1 MKVVAKMMMP
11 DLIPLYLS
19 LRLALTATLI
29 GLLIGLPIAWFLG
42 QTKWKGREILD
53 SLISIPMVL
62 PPTVLGYY
70 LLVLLGRNS
79 WIGKLAER
87 LAIPLVFTTRGAIIA
102 ATVVSIPFFIKT
114 ARSAIE
120 GVPFNLMDAARVL
133 GRTDLNIFFS
143 VVIPNAWKGI
153 AAGLVLM
160 FARALGDFGT
170 TLMVSGGIPGK
181 TLTMPIAIY
190 NAMLAGDQATANLLA
205 LIMAGTALGVL
216 ILINMLNRQVGR
228 RGKR

>member
-1 MKVVAKMMMP
+1 MVVTMSIS
-11 DLIPLYLS
+11 DLMPLYLS
-19 LRLALTATLI
+19 LRLALTASLF
-29 GLLIGLPIAWFLG
+29 GVLIGLPIAWFLG
-42 QTKWKGREILD
+42 NSKWKGREVLD

-70 LLVLLGRNS
+70 LLVILGRNS
-79 WIGKLAER
+79 WIGNLAER
-87 LAIPLVFTTRGAIIA
+87 LGTSLVFTTRGAIIA

-120 GVPFNLMDAARVL
+120 GIPSNLLDAARVL
-133 GRTDLNIFFS
+133 GRTELNIFFS

-170 TLMVSGGIPGK
+170 TLMVSGGIPGE

-190 NAMLAGDQATANLLA
+190 NAMLAGDQATANRLA
-205 LIMAGTALGVL
+205 LIMAGTALLVLVL
-216 ILINMLNRQVGR
+216 INVLNRQVGR
-228 RGKR
+228 RGNR

>member
-1 MKVVAKMMMP
+1 MSIS

-19 LRLALTATLI
+19 LRLALTATFI
-29 GLLIGLPIAWFLG
+29 GMLIGLPIAWFLG
-42 QTKWKGREILD
+42 NTHWKGREVLD

-70 LLVLLGRNS
+70 LLIVLGRNS
-79 WIGKLAER
+79 WIGNLAEKFG
-87 LAIPLVFTTRGAIIA
+87 IPLVFTTRGAIIA

-120 GVPFNLMDAARVL
+120 GISSNLLDAARVL
-133 GRTDLNIFFS
+133 GRTELNIFFS

-170 TLMVSGGIPGK
+170 TLMVSGGIPGE

-190 NAMLAGDQATANLLA
+190 NAMLAGDQLTANRLA
-205 LIMAGTALGVL
+205 LIMAGTALLVLVL
-216 ILINMLNRQVGR
+216 INVLNRQVGR
-228 RGKR
+228 SGNR

>member
-1 MKVVAKMMMP
+1 MVVTMSIS
-11 DLIPLYLS
+11 DLMPLYLS
-19 LRLALTATLI
+19 LRLALTATLF

-42 QTKWKGREILD
+42 NTQWKGREVID

-70 LLVLLGRNS
+70 LLVILGRNS
-79 WIGKLAER
+79 WVGNLAER
-87 LAIPLVFTTRGAIIA
+87 LGTPLVFTTRGAIIA

-120 GVPFNLMDAARVL
+120 GIPPNLLDAARVL
-133 GRTDLNIFFS
+133 GRTELNIFFS

-170 TLMVSGGIPGK
+170 TLMVSGGIPGE

-190 NAMLAGDQATANLLA
+190 NAMLAGDQATANRLA
-205 LIMAGTALGVL
+205 LIMAGTALLVLVL
-216 ILINMLNRQVGR
+216 INVLNRQVGR
-228 RGKR
+228 RRKR

>member
-1 MKVVAKMMMP
+1 MMISELM
-11 DLIPLYLS
+11 PLYLS
-19 LRLALTATLI
+19 LRLALTATFI

-42 QTKWKGREILD
+42 NTRWKGREVLD

-70 LLVLLGRNS
+70 LLVILGRNS
-79 WIGKLAER
+79 WIGNLAES
-87 LAIPLVFTTRGAIIA
+87 LGTPLVFTTRGAIIA

-114 ARSAIE
+114 ARAAIE
-120 GVPFNLMDAARVL
+120 GIPSNLLDAARVL
-133 GRTDLNIFFS
+133 GRTELNIIFS

-170 TLMVSGGIPGK
+170 TLMVSGGIPGE

-190 NAMLAGDQATANLLA
+190 NAMLAGNQAAANRLA
-205 LIMAGTALGVL
+205 LIMAGTALLVL
-216 ILINMLNRQVGR
+216 ALINGLTRQVGR
-228 RGKR
+228 KRKR

>member
-1 MKVVAKMMMP
+1 MRIP
-11 DLIPLYLS
+11 DLFPLYLS
-19 LRLALTATLI
+19 LYLALTATLF
-29 GLLIGLPIAWFLG
+29 GLLIGLPIAWFLAHS
-42 QTKWKGREILD
+42 KWKGREVLD

-70 LLVLLGRNS
+70 LLIIIGRNS

-87 LAIPLVFTTRGAIIA
+87 LGTPLVFTTRGAIIA

-120 GVPFNLMDAARVL
+120 GIPSNLSDAARVL
-133 GRTDLNIFFS
+133 GRTELSIFFF
-143 VVIPNAWKGI
+143 VIIPNAWKGI
-153 AAGLVLM
+153 ATGLVLM

-170 TLMVSGGIPGK
+170 TLMVSGGIPGE

-190 NAMLAGDQATANLLA
+190 NAMLAGDQSTANLLA
-205 LIMAGTALGVL
+205 LIMVGTALFVL
-216 ILINMLNRQVGR
+216 ILINILNRQVGR
-228 RGKR
+228 RRNR

>member
-1 MKVVAKMMMP
+1 MVVIMSISH
-11 DLIPLYLS
+11 LIPLYLS
-19 LRLALTATLI
+19 LRLAITATFI

-42 QTKWKGREILD
+42 NTRWKGREVLD

-70 LLVLLGRNS
+70 LLVILGRNS
-79 WIGKLAER
+79 WIGNLAER
-87 LAIPLVFTTRGAIIA
+87 LGTPLVFTTRGAIIA

-120 GVPFNLMDAARVL
+120 GIPSDLLDAARVL
-133 GRTDLNIFFS
+133 GRTELNIFFS

-153 AAGLVLM
+153 ASGLVLM

-170 TLMVSGGIPGK
+170 TLMVSGGIPGQ

-190 NAMLAGDQATANLLA
+190 NAMLAGDQGTANLLA
-205 LIMAGTALGVL
+205 LIMVGTALLVL
-216 ILINMLNRQVGR
+216 ILINILNRQVGR
-228 RGKR
+228 RRNR

>member
-1 MKVVAKMMMP
+1 MMISEFM
-11 DLIPLYLS
+11 PLYLS
-19 LRLALTATLI
+19 LRLALSATLF
-29 GLLIGLPIAWFLG
+29 GLSVGLPIAWFLG
-42 QTKWKGREILD
+42 RTQWKGREVLD

-70 LLVLLGRNS
+70 LLVILGRNS

-87 LAIPLVFTTRGAIIA
+87 IGTPLVFTTRGAIIA

-120 GVPFNLMDAARVL
+120 GVPSNLLDAARVL
-133 GRTDLNIFFS
+133 GRTDLNIFIS

-170 TLMVSGGIPGK
+170 TLMVSGGIPGE

-190 NAMLAGDQATANLLA
+190 NAMLAGDQAMANRLA
-205 LIMAGTALGVL
+205 MIMAGTALLVL
-216 ILINMLNRQVGR
+216 ILINVLNRQVGR
-228 RGKR
+228 RGKP

>member
-1 MKVVAKMMMP
+1 MSIS

-19 LRLALTATLI
+19 LRLALTATFI
-29 GLLIGLPIAWFLG
+29 GMLIGLPIAWFLG
-42 QTKWKGREILD
+42 NTHWKGREVLD

-70 LLVLLGRNS
+70 LLIVLGRNS
-79 WIGKLAER
+79 WIGNLAEKFG
-87 LAIPLVFTTRGAIIA
+87 IPLVFTTRGAIIA

-120 GVPFNLMDAARVL
+120 GISSNLLDAARVL
-133 GRTDLNIFFS
+133 GRTELNIFFS

-170 TLMVSGGIPGK
+170 TLMVSGGIPGE

-190 NAMLAGDQATANLLA
+190 NAMLAGDQLTANRLA
-205 LIMAGTALGVL
+205 LIMAGTALLVLVL
-216 ILINMLNRQVGR
+216 INVLNRQVGR
-228 RGKR
+228 SGNP

>member
-1 MKVVAKMMMP
+1 MSITELM
-11 DLIPLYLS
+11 PLYLS
-19 LRLALTATLI
+19 LRLALIATFI

-42 QTKWKGREILD
+42 NTRWKGREVLD

-70 LLVLLGRNS
+70 LLVILGRNS
-79 WIGKLAER
+79 WIGSLAEE
-87 LAIPLVFTTRGAIIA
+87 LGAPLVFTTRGAIIA

-120 GVPFNLMDAARVL
+120 GIPRDLLDAARVL
-133 GRTDLNIFFS
+133 GRTELNIFYS

-153 AAGLVLM
+153 ASGLVLM

-170 TLMVSGGIPGK
+170 TLMVSGGIPGE

-190 NAMLAGDQATANLLA
+190 NAMLAGDQKTANLLA
-205 LIMAGTALGVL
+205 LIMAGTALLVL
-216 ILINMLNRQVGR
+216 ILINVLNRQVGR
-228 RGKR
+228 RRRV

>member
-1 MKVVAKMMMP
+1 MMISELM
-11 DLIPLYLS
+11 PLYLS
-19 LRLALTATLI
+19 LRLALTATLF
-29 GLLIGLPIAWFLG
+29 GLLIGLPMAWFLG
-42 QTKWKGREILD
+42 NTRWKGREVLD

-70 LLVLLGRNS
+70 LLIILGRNS
-79 WIGKLAER
+79 WIGNLADKLGT
-87 LAIPLVFTTRGAIIA
+87 PLVFTTRGAIIA

-120 GVPFNLMDAARVL
+120 VIPSNLLDAARVL
-133 GRTDLNIFFS
+133 GRTELNIFFS

-170 TLMVSGGIPGK
+170 TLMVSGGIPGE

-190 NAMLAGDQATANLLA
+190 NAMLAGNQSTADLLA
-205 LIMAGTALGVL
+205 LIMAGTAVMVL
-216 ILINMLNRQVGR
+216 ILINVLNRQIGR
-228 RGKR
+228 RGNRW

>member
-1 MKVVAKMMMP
+1 MSIS
-11 DLIPLYLS
+11 DLMPLYLS
-19 LRLALTATLI
+19 LRLALTATLL

-42 QTKWKGREILD
+42 STQWKGREVLD

-70 LLVLLGRNS
+70 LLVILGRNS
-79 WIGKLAER
+79 WIGNLAEKFGT
-87 LAIPLVFTTRGAIIA
+87 PLVFTTRGAIIA

-120 GVPFNLMDAARVL
+120 GIPPDLLDAARVL
-133 GRTDLNIFFS
+133 GRTELNIFFC

-190 NAMLAGDQATANLLA
+190 NAMLAGDQSTANRLA
-205 LIMAGTALGVL
+205 LIMGGTALLVLVL
-216 ILINMLNRQVGR
+216 INVLNRQVGR
-228 RGKR
+228 RGSR

>member
-1 MKVVAKMMMP
+1 MMISELM
-11 DLIPLYLS
+11 PLYLS
-19 LRLALTATLI
+19 LRLALTATWF
-29 GLLIGLPIAWFLG
+29 GLLIGLPMAWFLG
-42 QTKWKGREILD
+42 NTRWKGREVLD

-70 LLVLLGRNS
+70 LLIILGRNS
-79 WIGKLAER
+79 WIGNLADKLGT
-87 LAIPLVFTTRGAIIA
+87 PLVFTTRGAIIA

-120 GVPFNLMDAARVL
+120 VIPSNLLDAARVL
-133 GRTDLNIFFS
+133 GRTELNIFFS

-170 TLMVSGGIPGK
+170 TLMVSGGIPGE

-190 NAMLAGDQATANLLA
+190 NAMLAGNQSTADLLA
-205 LIMAGTALGVL
+205 LIMAGTAVMVL
-216 ILINMLNRQVGR
+216 ILINVLNRQIGR
-228 RGKR
+228 RGNRW

>member
-1 MKVVAKMMMP
+1 MKVVAKMMIS
-11 DLIPLYLS
+11 DLIPLFLS
-19 LRLALTATLI
+19 LRLALTATLF

-42 QTKWKGREILD
+42 RTTWKGREILD
-53 SLISIPMVL
+53 SLISIPMIL

-70 LLVLLGRNS
+70 LLVILGRNS

-87 LAIPLVFTTRGAIIA
+87 LGIPLVFTTRGAIIA

-120 GVPFNLMDAARVL
+120 GIPPNLLDAARVL
-133 GRTDLNIFFS
+133 GRTELNIFFS

-190 NAMLAGDQATANLLA
+190 NAMLAGDQTTANLLA
-205 LIMAGTALGVL
+205 FIMAGTALGVL
-216 ILINMLNRQVGR
+216 ILINVINRQVGR
-228 RGKR
+228 GKR

>member
-1 MKVVAKMMMP
+1 MISELM
-11 DLIPLYLS
+11 PLYLS
-19 LRLALTATLI
+19 LRLALTATWF
-29 GLLIGLPIAWFLG
+29 GLLIGLPMAWFLG
-42 QTKWKGREILD
+42 NTRWKGREVLD

-70 LLVLLGRNS
+70 LLIILGRNS
-79 WIGKLAER
+79 WIGNLADKLGT
-87 LAIPLVFTTRGAIIA
+87 PLVFTTRGAIIA

-120 GVPFNLMDAARVL
+120 VIPSNLLDAARVL
-133 GRTDLNIFFS
+133 GRTELNIFFS

-170 TLMVSGGIPGK
+170 TLMVSGGIPGE

-190 NAMLAGDQATANLLA
+190 NAMLAGNQSTADLLA
-205 LIMAGTALGVL
+205 LIMAGTAVMVL
-216 ILINMLNRQVGR
+216 ILINVLNRQIGR
-228 RGKR
+228 RGNRW

>member
-170 TLMVSGGIPGK
+170 TLMVSGGY
-181 TLTMPIAIY
+181 LE
-190 NAMLAGDQATANLLA
+190 
-205 LIMAGTALGVL
+205 
-216 ILINMLNRQVGR
+216 
-228 RGKR
+228 KR

>member
-1 MKVVAKMMMP
+1 MSIS
-11 DLIPLYLS
+11 DLMPLYLS
-19 LRLALTATLI
+19 LRLALTATLF

-42 QTKWKGREILD
+42 STQWKGREVLD

-70 LLVLLGRNS
+70 LLVILGRNS
-79 WIGKLAER
+79 WIGNLAEKFGT
-87 LAIPLVFTTRGAIIA
+87 PLVFTTRGAIIA

-120 GVPFNLMDAARVL
+120 GIPPNLMDAARVL
-133 GRTDLNIFFS
+133 GRTELNIFFS

-170 TLMVSGGIPGK
+170 TLMVSGGIPGQ

-190 NAMLAGDQATANLLA
+190 NAMLAGDQSTANRLA
-205 LIMAGTALGVL
+205 LIMGGTALLVLVL
-216 ILINMLNRQVGR
+216 INVLNRQVGR
-228 RGKR
+228 KGSR

>member
-1 MKVVAKMMMP
+1 MIIAELM
-11 DLIPLYLS
+11 PLYLS
-19 LRLALTATLI
+19 LRLAVTATLF

-42 QTKWKGREILD
+42 NTQWKGRELID

-70 LLVLLGRNS
+70 LLVILGRNS
-79 WIGKLAER
+79 WIGNLTEKLGT
-87 LAIPLVFTTRGAIIA
+87 PLVFTTRGAIIA
-102 ATVVSIPFFIKT
+102 ATVVSIPYFIKT

-120 GVPFNLMDAARVL
+120 GIPENLLDAARVL
-133 GRTDLNIFFS
+133 GRTELNIFFS

-170 TLMVSGGIPGK
+170 TLMVSGGIPGE

-190 NAMLAGDQATANLLA
+190 NAMLAGDQATANRLA
-205 LIMAGTALGVL
+205 LIMAGTALLVLVL
-216 ILINMLNRQVGR
+216 INVLNRQVGR
-228 RGKR
+228 GGKR

>member
-1 MKVVAKMMMP
+1 MLSELM
-11 DLIPLYLS
+11 PLYLS
-19 LRLALTATLI
+19 LRLALTATLF
-29 GLLIGLPIAWFLG
+29 GLLAGLPIAWFLANT
-42 QTKWKGREILD
+42 QWKGREVLD

-70 LLVLLGRNS
+70 LLLILGRNS

-87 LAIPLVFTTRGAIIA
+87 LGTPLVFTTRGAIIA

-120 GVPFNLMDAARVL
+120 VIPSNLLDAARVL
-133 GRTDLNIFFS
+133 GRTELNIFFS

-153 AAGLVLM
+153 VAGLVLM

-170 TLMVSGGIPGK
+170 TLMVSGGIPGE

-190 NAMLAGDQATANLLA
+190 NAMLAGNQSTANLLA
-205 LIMAGTALGVL
+205 LIMACTALMVL
-216 ILINMLNRQVGR
+216 ILINVLNRQVGR
-228 RGKR
+228 RGNR

>member
-1 MKVVAKMMMP
+1 MMISELM
-11 DLIPLYLS
+11 PLYLS
-19 LRLALTATLI
+19 FRLALTATLL
-29 GLLIGLPIAWFLG
+29 GLLVGLPIAWFLG
-42 QTKWKGREILD
+42 RTQWKGREVLD

-70 LLVLLGRNS
+70 LLIILGRNS
-79 WIGKLAER
+79 WIGKLSER
-87 LAIPLVFTTRGAIIA
+87 LGTPLVFTTRGAIIA

-120 GVPFNLMDAARVL
+120 GIPSNLLDAARVL
-133 GRTDLNIFFS
+133 GRTELNIFFS

-170 TLMVSGGIPGK
+170 TLMVSGGIPGE

-190 NAMLAGDQATANLLA
+190 NAMLAGDLSTANRLA
-205 LIMAGTALGVL
+205 MIMAGTALLVLVL
-216 ILINMLNRQVGR
+216 INVLNRQVGR
-228 RGKR
+228 RGKP